1 MRKLKLSLACSL
13 DQFIV
18 GPDGSIDWIRM
29 DADYGMNAFFASVD
43 TALIGRAS
51 YDWGR
56 RSGNKFFSS
65 MKNYVFSNSLPSG
78 HDGEVEIISGDAAEF
93 TRALKQ
99 SPGKD
104 IWLFG
109 GHALSAS
116 LMNAELVDEIRLAI
130 QPVLL
135 GGGIPV
141 FGELSTRQLWKLDEA
156 TSFPNGVVLLRYSK
170 LAKLPG

>member
-18 GPDGSIDWIRM
+18 APDGSIDWIRM

-43 TALIGRAS
+43 ATLIGRAS

-65 MKNYVFSNSLPSG
+65 MKNYVFSKSLPPG
-78 HDGEVEIISGDAAEF
+78 PEGEVEIISEDAAEF
-93 TRALKQ
+93 TRTLKQ
-99 SPGKD
+99 RPGKD

-109 GHALSAS
+109 GHALASS
-116 LMNAELVDEIRLAI
+116 LMNAGLVDEITLAVH
-130 QPVLL
+130 PVLL

-141 FGELSTRQLWKLDEA
+141 FGPLTERQSWHLESSTA
-156 TSFPNGVVLLRYSK
+156 YPNDVVVIRYSK
-170 LAKLPG
+170 LPASPV

>member
-65 MKNYVFSNSLPSG
+65 MKNYVFSNSLPSV

-109 GHALSAS
+109 GHGLSAS
-116 LMNAELVDEIRLAI
+116 LINADLVDEITLAVHPI
-130 QPVLL
+130 LL

-141 FGELSTRQLWKLDEA
+141 FGALSQRQSWSLESSKPY
-156 TSFPNGVVLLRYSK
+156 PNGVVVLRYSK
-170 LAKLPG
+170 LAALPV